1 MSNFH
6 YIFALSGE
14 VELSY
19 GFDGRGR
26 IVTGGKE
33 EAFGEPFTEGDVIG
47 CYAVSFKMNY
57 IELISRIRLEYACRG
72 VQCLS
77 LMIKP

>member
-1 MSNFH
+1 MLLSNKKKLVF
-6 YIFALSGE
+6 SGE

-47 CYAVSFKMNY
+47 CYAVSFKSNCT
-57 IELISRIRLEYACRG
+57 EAG
-72 VQCLS
+72 LS
-77 LMIKP
+77 MHTNA